1 LLMRRRLWIIASS
14 KRRHEFPDRRALPPG
29 LCRWLE
35 ARGYGAAHV
44 IDVMVGEAPDRD
56 VAAYAVANVLVLVTK
71 DDAFL
76 TRYPPVDYQLV
87 WVRIGNATNR
97 ALAAWLEARWDG
109 VVAALEAGEQLVEV
123 R

>member
-1 LLMRRRLWIIASS
+1 MNFLIDAQ
-14 KRRHEFPDRRALPPG
+14 LPPG

-35 ARGYGAAHV
+35 ARGHGAVHV
-44 IDVMVGEAPDRD
+44 IDVMAGEAPDRD
-56 VAAYAVANVLVLVTK
+56 VAAYAVANDLVLVTK
-71 DDAFL
+71 DDDFL

-97 ALAAWLEARWDG
+97 ALAAWLEVRWDG
-109 VVAALEAGEQLVEV
+109 VAAALESGEQLVEV